1 MSTTISRINSSRSGC
16 SSGSAGSCECVG
28 MEEDRDGGSRKGRV
42 CVTNPIPI
50 VRGKMKKRGLNI
62 SARVAKGELVRE
74 FFFSF
79 LSLILELW
87 DCSFFFLVFLLFSF
101 PQTT

>member
-1 MSTTISRINSSRSGC
+1 MG
-16 SSGSAGSCECVG
+16 AVG
-28 MEEDRDGGSRKGRV
+28 KGE

-50 VRGKMKKRGLNI
+50 IRGKMKKRGLNI

-87 DCSFFFLVFLLFSF
+87 DCSFFFSGFSSLLFPTNYLTS
-101 PQTT
+101 